1 LNLQRSLSILLL
13 TATLVSAIPLVTT
26 EGFDN
31 VGSLPGKGWLFHN
44 ESDPVGSTDWFQGN
58 TGLFP
63 AHSGNDDS
71 YIAANFLN
79 AGTGGDV
86 QNWLITPVFQYVNG
100 SRISFWTRTTLNPAI
115 APDRLRLRFSD
126 NGGSTAITDFDTF
139 LSVNESLT
147 PTGYPATWTQFTY
160 TFTGLPGLTRGR
172 FAFEYSVPE
181 TSLNG
186 DYIGIDSVVFTSDV
200 PEPATVLMLTTG
212 MVILLLTRKLPR
224 FAIGA
229 IAAFV
234 TLPGSVPVGAE
245 EAKRQTPKW
254 QAIQV
259 DVIQKELTA
268 EDGATASAGRI
279 FVREGAE
286 TTEANARVA
295 TATTVPKGK
304 TGDSFSVKLPGKGR
318 AAKLGPSYMS
328 TLVVTRNSDSS
339 IKVTHKPSNHVEH
352 GAKRGA
358 KEVSRDR

>member
-1 LNLQRSLSILLL
+1 MNLQRSLSILLL
-13 TATLVSAIPLVTT
+13 TATWVSAIPLVTT

-126 NGGSTAITDFDTF
+126 NGASTAITDFDTF

-160 TFTGLPGLTRGR
+160 TFTGLPGLARGR

-212 MVILLLTRKLPR
+212 MVILLLTRKRPR
-224 FAIGA
+224 FAMGA

-234 TLPGSVPVGAE
+234 TLPGSMPVWAE
-245 EAKRQTPKW
+245 EAKRQAPKW

-259 DVIQKELTA
+259 EVVQKEVTA
-268 EDGATASAGRI
+268 ADGANASAGRI
-279 FVREGAE
+279 YVREGAE
-286 TTEANARVA
+286 NTEANARVA
-295 TATTVPKGK
+295 TAVPKGK
-304 TGDSFSVKLPGKGR
+304 TGDSSSVKLSGKGK

-328 TLVVTRNSDSS
+328 TLVVTRNADSS

-352 GAKRGA
+352 GAERGA